1 MLYVTTRNK
10 HDTYTVHHVLEKDR
24 GEDGGLFQPFHLVPF
39 TRDELFE
46 MAGQTFGQR
55 VAQIL
60 NLFFSAR
67 LTGWDVDFCAGKN
80 PVKIVPMS
88 HRILEAECWHN
99 PDNTFARM
107 EKALC
112 ERICGKAVEKPT
124 AWMAIGV
131 RIAVL
136 FGIYGDLLASETV
149 RPDKPLD
156 VAVAAGDFTAPMA
169 VWFAREMGLPIGNVI
184 CCCDEDSGLW
194 ELLHHGEVRT
204 DCGMPVNLERLIH
217 LTLGV
222 EEAVRYCEI
231 CAAGRTYATRPG
243 MLEQLRKGMDAYV
256 VSAQRQSAL
265 IPSVYRTGGIILAPE
280 SAQAYGGLLD
290 YRAKT
295 GESRHALLLAERSPV
310 PDKAA
315 VAAAMDI
322 SEQELLRQLG
332 E

>member
-10 HDTYTVHHVLEKDR
+10 HDTYTVHHAMQKDR
-24 GEDGGLFQPFHLVPF
+24 SEDGGLFQPFRLPAF
-39 TRDELFE
+39 SREELL
-46 MAGQTFGQR
+46 ALGQQTFGQR

-80 PVKIVPMS
+80 PVRLAPMS
-88 HRILEAECWHN
+88 HRILVAECWHN

-107 EKALC
+107 EKSLC
-112 ERICGKAVEKPT
+112 ERICGKTVEKPT
-124 AWMAIGV
+124 AWMAIAV

-136 FGIYGDLLASETV
+136 FGIYGDLLAADAV
-149 RPDKPLD
+149 RPEKPLD
-156 VAVAAGDFTAPMA
+156 VAVTAGDFTAPMA
-169 VWFAREMGLPIGNVI
+169 AWYAREMGLPIGNVI
-184 CCCDEDSGLW
+184 CCCEEDSGLW

-204 DCGMPVNLERLIH
+204 DCGMPQNLERLIN
-217 LTLGV
+217 LTLGA
-222 EEAVRYCEI
+222 EEAERYCEA
-231 CAAGRTYATRPG
+231 CDKGRTYATRPG
-243 MLEQLRKGMDAYV
+243 TLELLRRGMYAYV
-256 VSAQRQSAL
+256 VSPQRQNSL
-265 IPSVYRTGGIILAPE
+265 IPSVFRTGGMILGPE
-280 SAQAYGGLLD
+280 SALSYGGLLD

-295 GESRHALLLAERSPV
+295 GESRPALLLAERSPV
-310 PDKAA
+310 LDKTA